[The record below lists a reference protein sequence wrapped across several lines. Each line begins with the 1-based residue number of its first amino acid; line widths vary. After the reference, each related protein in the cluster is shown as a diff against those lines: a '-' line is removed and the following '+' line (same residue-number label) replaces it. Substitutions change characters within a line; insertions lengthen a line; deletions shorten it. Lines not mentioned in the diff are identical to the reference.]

1 MPRRFLE
8 RRTSNQ
14 SIEVHGDVAIGF
26 GRLDVRVAGS
36 DSKTSC
42 YAVQYVHL
50 FAFQGG
56 KWKFISHRTT
66 QSLEDPHPCVSG

>member
-14 SIEVHGDVAIGF
+14 SIEVHGDVALVV

-36 DSKTSC
+36 DSETSC

-50 FAFQGG
+50 YASSTRRCPTVACSRRRPVWMSCHG
-56 KWKFISHRTT
+56 
-66 QSLEDPHPCVSG
+66 